1 MFVFMLSLAG
11 IPLTGGFT
19 GKFQIFKAAIDQ
31 GYVWLAVIGVLNS
44 VVSVYYYL
52 RIVVVM
58 YMQPATPDSVS
69 TPAPASVPLYAAI
82 VLSVLG
88 VLYLGIFPSSILELS
103 LRSVSMLA
111 AR

>member
-11 IPLTGGFT
+11 IPLTAGFT
-19 GKFQIFKAAIDQ
+19 GKFQIFKAAVNE
-31 GYVWLAVIGVLNS
+31 GYIWLAVIGVLNS

-58 YMQPATPDSVS
+58 YMPPAQPASIS
-69 TPAPASVPLYAAI
+69 APAPASVPLYAAI
-82 VLSVLG
+82 ALSALG
-88 VLYLGIFPSSILELS
+88 VLGLGLFPSYVLELS